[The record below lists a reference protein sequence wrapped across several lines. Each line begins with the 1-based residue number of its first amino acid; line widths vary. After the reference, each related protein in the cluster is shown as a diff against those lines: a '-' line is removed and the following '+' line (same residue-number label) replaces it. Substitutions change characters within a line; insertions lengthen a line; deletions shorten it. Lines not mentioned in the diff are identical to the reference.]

1 MVLLVLSNVIVF
13 PVSFSLFRC
22 MIEKKG
28 VLGMIILQYIGKA
41 FSFMHK
47 DIPETHVKCHVCAGT
62 GAYDIYTDCLTC
74 NAKGLISKVEYNR
87 RLEEGEI

>member
-1 MVLLVLSNVIVF
+1 MYD
-13 PVSFSLFRC
+13 R
-22 MIEKKG
+22 KKG
-28 VLGMIILQYIGKA
+28 VLGMIILQYIGKV